1 MTRDG
6 APSALTSIVLF
17 ALPSAQAV
25 ATTRCPC
32 CPSTPSTRRRSR
44 ASRAAD
50 TWPSVTPASRRQPPA
65 PVRHANKPKLARG
78 LKRFFT
84 GGRAPAWPRRRD
96 AGQRRPLGRLGS
108 RRRARLDQA
117 QAGLRAALQ
126 HRRRQE
132 IRAGHHR
139 SQPPRRPPPPST
151 AGPAAREPRCVGAG
165 SCRGASRNRAPCS
178 VGAEPVPAPLGA
190 VVRASQGRYGPGET
204 ANGSSTWVG
213 ESTAGSVA
221 SRQ

>member
-6 APSALTSIVLF
+6 APSALTLSVLC

-25 ATTRCPC
+25 ATTRGSC

-65 PVRHANKPKLARG
+65 LVRRAHKPKLARAASSASSPAA
-78 LKRFFT
+78 
-84 GGRAPAWPRRRD
+84 APAWPRRRA
-96 AGQRRPLGRLGS
+96 AGQRRPLRRLGS
-108 RRRARLDQA
+108 RQRARLDQA
-117 QAGLRAALQ
+117 QSGLRAAPQ

-139 SQPPRRPPPPST
+139 SLPPRRPPPPST
-151 AGPAAREPRCVGAG
+151 AEPAAREPRCVRAG

-178 VGAEPVPAPLGA
+178 VGAEPMPAPLLG
-190 VVRASQGRYGPGET
+190 GRRR
-204 ANGSSTWVG
+204 V
-213 ESTAGSVA
+213 AGKVSA
-221 SRQ
+221 R